1 MSRKRRF
8 AKAISRKKRF
18 VKAKLSALAL
28 AAVHVSAADNSAVDP
43 RAAMQS
49 SLEKQ
54 QAAISKQR
62 DSVRQQI
69 GLTKEMAQRAGDFIS
84 AFPPLPPSVMAR
96 LQPDCPAL
104 APEEIDALVKSAA
117 EKQAVEPKLIRAVMK
132 QESGFHPCAVSVVGA
147 QGLMQLMPDT
157 ADQLHVT
164 DAFDP
169 EQNVNGGAAY
179 LKQLLTKYK
188 GDLKLTLGAY
198 NAGPKRTDDAGAVP
212 NIPET
217 QNYVASILADMAS
230 ADAAAPPQ
238 PDLKDQQNKDQKQPV
253 TSN

>member
-1 MSRKRRF
+1 MPGKSF
-8 AKAISRKKRF
+8 LFS
-18 VKAKLSALAL
+18 AKLSLCALV
-28 AAVHVSAADNSAVDP
+28 AVHICAAETPAANDP

-54 QAAISKQR
+54 QQALLKQR

-69 GLTKEMAQRAGDFIS
+69 GLSKELAQRAGDFIS
-84 AFPPLPPSVMAR
+84 AFPALPPSVMAR
-96 LQPDCPAL
+96 LQPDCPAM

-117 EKQAVEPKLIRAVMK
+117 EKQAIEPKLIRAVMK
-132 QESGFHPCAVSVVGA
+132 QESGFRPCAVSVAGA

-217 QNYVASILADMAS
+217 QNYVASILADLAS
-230 ADAAAPPQ
+230 AETPAGLPAD
-238 PDLKDQQNKDQKQPV
+238 QNKDRKQPV
-253 TSN
+253 TQN

>member
-1 MSRKRRF
+1 MRKLISMPPKSSFVR
-8 AKAISRKKRF
+8 AKF
-18 VKAKLSALAL
+18 LLGALL
-28 AAVHVSAADNSAVDP
+28 AFRVCAAEAPAANDP

-54 QAAISKQR
+54 QAAFQKQR
-62 DSVRQQI
+62 ESVRQQI
-69 GLTKEMAQRAGDFIS
+69 GLSKQLAERAGDFIS
-84 AFPPLPPSVMAR
+84 AFPPLAPAVMAR
-96 LQPDCPAL
+96 LQPDCPAM
-104 APEEIDALVKSAA
+104 APEQVDALVKSAA
-117 EKQAVEPKLIRAVMK
+117 EKQSIEPNLIRAVIK
-132 QESGFHPCAVSVVGA
+132 QESGFRPCVVSAVGA

-157 ADQLHVT
+157 ADQLQVA

-198 NAGPKRTDDAGAVP
+198 NAGPKRTDDAGGVP

-217 QNYVASILADMAS
+217 QNYVASILADMGAEAS
-230 ADAAAPPQ
+230 KKKDRQ
-238 PDLKDQQNKDQKQPV
+238 PGVQN
-253 TSN
+253 

>member
-1 MSRKRRF
+1 M
-8 AKAISRKKRF
+8 SRKKRAYL
-18 VKAKLSALAL
+18 KKLSLSALL
-28 AAVHVSAADNSAVDP
+28 AIKASSAETPAKTDP
-43 RAAMQS
+43 YAAMQA
-49 SLEKQ
+49 SLAKQ
-54 QAAISKQR
+54 QDALIKQR

-69 GLTKEMAQRAGDFIS
+69 GLSKELAKRAGDFIS

-96 LQPDCPAL
+96 LQPNCPAL
-104 APEEIDALVKSAA
+104 APEEVDALVSTAA
-117 EKQAVEPKLIRAVMK
+117 QQQSIEPKLIRAVMK
-132 QESGFHPCAVSVVGA
+132 QESGFKPCAVSVAGA

-157 ADQLHVT
+157 ADQLHVA

-169 EQNVNGGAAY
+169 AQNVNGGAAY

-188 GDLKLTLGAY
+188 GDVKLTLGAY

-230 ADAAAPPQ
+230 AGAAAVAPTDTNQDPKQ
-238 PDLKDQQNKDQKQPV
+238 APVQN
-253 TSN
+253 

>member
-1 MSRKRRF
+1 MPG
-8 AKAISRKKRF
+8 KRF
-18 VKAKLSALAL
+18 SFNARLSFCALLAL
-28 AAVHVSAADNSAVDP
+28 QVCTAETAVANDP

-54 QAAISKQR
+54 QQALQKQR

-69 GLTKEMAQRAGDFIS
+69 GLSKELAQRAGDFIS
-84 AFPPLPPSVMAR
+84 AFPPLPPAVMAR

-104 APEEIDALVKSAA
+104 APEEVDALVKAAA
-117 EKQAVEPKLIRAVMK
+117 EKQSIEPKLIRAVMK
-132 QESGFHPCAVSVVGA
+132 QESGFRPCAMSVKGA

-157 ADQLHVT
+157 ADQLHVI

-188 GDLKLTLGAY
+188 GDVKLTLGAY

-217 QNYVASILADMAS
+217 QDYVASILAEMAS
-230 ADAAAPPQ
+230 SDTAAARQ
-238 PDLKDQQNKDQKQPV
+238 VAQNKDQKQPAIQ
-253 TSN
+253 N

>member
-1 MSRKRRF
+1 MRKLPSLMPGKTCLYKI
-8 AKAISRKKRF
+8 AF
-18 VKAKLSALAL
+18 VITL
-28 AAVHVSAADNSAVDP
+28 AAPVWAADTPAATDP
-43 RAAMQS
+43 RGAAPQS
-49 SLEKQ
+49 AIEKQ
-54 QAAISKQR
+54 QAAIQQQR

-69 GLTKEMAQRAGDFIS
+69 GLSKQLIQRAGDFIS
-84 AFPPLPPSVMAR
+84 AFPPLPPAVMAR
-96 LQPDCPAL
+96 LQPDCPAM

-117 EKQAVEPKLIRAVMK
+117 EKQAIEPKLIRAVIK
-132 QESGFHPCAVSVVGA
+132 QESGFRPCVVSPKGA

-157 ADQLHVT
+157 ADDLHVA

-212 NIPET
+212 KIPET
-217 QNYVASILADMAS
+217 QDYVSSVLADMGV
-230 ADAAAPPQ
+230 AAAATVPE
-238 PDLKDQQNKDQKQPV
+238 PDKTKDQKQPAPQ
-253 TSN
+253 N

>member
-1 MSRKRRF
+1 
-8 AKAISRKKRF
+8 
-18 VKAKLSALAL
+18 
-28 AAVHVSAADNSAVDP
+28 
-43 RAAMQS
+43 MQS

-54 QAAISKQR
+54 QEALQQQR
-62 DSVRQQI
+62 DSVRRQI
-69 GLTKEMAQRAGDFIS
+69 GLSKELAQRAGDFIS

-96 LQPDCPAL
+96 LQPDCPAM
-104 APEEIDALVKSAA
+104 APEEVDALVKTAA
-117 EKQAVEPKLIRAVMK
+117 EKQSIEPKLIRAVIK
-132 QESGFHPCAVSVVGA
+132 QESGFRPCAVSVVGA

-164 DAFDP
+164 DPFDP

-230 ADAAAPPQ
+230 AAAAAGSPADP
-238 PDLKDQQNKDQKQPV
+238 NKDRKQPA
-253 TSN
+253 TQN

>member
-1 MSRKRRF
+1 MFGGNSRRDR
-8 AKAISRKKRF
+8 
-18 VKAKLSALAL
+18 
-28 AAVHVSAADNSAVDP
+28 SAVQ
-43 RAAMQS
+43 A
-49 SLEKQ
+49 SLQKQ
-54 QAAISKQR
+54 QEALQKQR

-69 GLTKEMAQRAGDFIS
+69 GLSKELAKKAGDFIS

-104 APEEIDALVKSAA
+104 APEEVDALVSTAA
-117 EKQAVEPKLIRAVMK
+117 QQQSVEPKLIRAVMK
-132 QESGFHPCAVSVVGA
+132 QESGFRPCAISVAGA

-157 ADQLHVT
+157 ADQLHVS

-169 EQNVNGGAAY
+169 AQNVNGGAAY

-212 NIPET
+212 NLPET
-217 QNYVASILADMAS
+217 QNYVSSILANIAS
-230 ADAAAPPQ
+230 AGAAGIAEV
-238 PDLKDQQNKDQKQPV
+238 DKNKDPKQAPLQ
-253 TSN
+253 N